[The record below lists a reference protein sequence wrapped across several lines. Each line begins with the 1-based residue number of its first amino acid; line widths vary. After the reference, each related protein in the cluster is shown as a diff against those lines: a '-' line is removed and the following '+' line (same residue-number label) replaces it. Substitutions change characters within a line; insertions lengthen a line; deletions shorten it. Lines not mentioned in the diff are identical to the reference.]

1 MKSSSSIRQAGF
13 VISLEA
19 VIIATILGIGLI
31 VGIVAVRD
39 ALFRKA
45 LSIRNMNFYVFDSTP
60 DESIAIGKVISF
72 DEHEAPWVPFIDYDP
87 LGDGRNHRALIGV
100 RDDRFTSRQPIF
112 YTGAACTGNPCIA
125 EAGEEAPYNFG
136 VDGIATTGAVGY
148 LYALQGL
155 SYGIGAGPADDAGT
169 PFDETL
175 VGRLYRQGVG
185 ACGPVVSAWDSQRV
199 VTGSPCITVSGVAPL
214 VNAVSVD
221 SPAGGNV
228 LDVLVPPFWINEVAT
243 PPLLTPRAP
252 STDENTPM
260 PPP

>member
-1 MKSSSSIRQAGF
+1 MTFHRKPRQAGF

-45 LSIRNMNFYVFDSTP
+45 ASIQNMNFYVFDSTAT
-60 DESIAIGKVISF
+60 ESIAIGKVISF

-112 YTGAACTGNPCIA
+112 YTAAACTGNPCIA

-136 VDGIATTGAVGY
+136 VDDIATTGAVGY

-155 SYGIGAGPADDAGT
+155 SYGIGAGDGGA
-169 PFDETL
+169 
-175 VGRLYRQGVG
+175 VKGRLYREGLG

-199 VTGSPCITVSGVAPL
+199 VSGSPCITVAGVGAL
-214 VNAVSVD
+214 VNADSVD
-221 SPAGGNV
+221 TPTGVNV
-228 LDVLVPPFWINEVAT
+228 LDILVPPFWINEVAT